1 MPLKTLN
8 AQVGPPVNRPRSVRQ
23 LAPEPFPPLPEGFP
37 PPAAQRIAQLPPYI
51 LNKINLLNDQLR
63 ARGVDVIDF
72 GMGNPADGV
81 QEEVVEELRSSL
93 KERKNHRYSAPRG
106 ILQLKEAFARHYAR
120 HFQVELNPKTEVLM
134 SIGSKDALSHLCLAI
149 LNPNDSCV
157 TPTPAYMIHRY
168 APVLAGAHTIG
179 VEIEEEQ
186 PGVRLLN
193 DIQEL
198 FERVYPRPKMLILNF
213 PHNPTAKVVDLG
225 FFEEAVALARHFKF
239 FLLND
244 FAYGHTCFDGYQA
257 PSLLQV
263 KGAKEVAVETFTMSK
278 PYNMAGWRL
287 GFLAGNPHLVE
298 LLGRV
303 KTYFDYGHFQCVQLA
318 AAVAL
323 ERGDAFIRKQAET
336 YKRRLDVLL
345 AGMAEADWGP
355 TVRNKATMFTWQ
367 PLPEKWRGR
376 PSIDFC
382 MALAEKAGVSLS
394 PGAGFGEEGEGHLR
408 LALVETEE
416 RIKTACERIAKF
428 LKEE

>member
-1 MPLKTLN
+1 
-8 AQVGPPVNRPRSVRQ
+8 
-23 LAPEPFPPLPEGFP
+23 
-37 PPAAQRIAQLPPYI
+37 
-51 LNKINLLNDQLR
+51 
-63 ARGVDVIDF
+63 
-72 GMGNPADGV
+72 MGNPADGV

-263 KGAKEVAVETFTMSK
+263 KGAKE
-278 PYNMAGWRL
+278 
-287 GFLAGNPHLVE
+287 
-298 LLGRV
+298 GRV